1 MSRRR
6 LDGNI
11 AILGSTVE
19 STALASFVF
28 IVPFQDVNCLMI
40 EITGQLRSYVSDSFN
55 LLDSRTR
62 DHGLNVGG
70 ICIEESK
77 AHK

>member
-6 LDGNI
+6 LNGNI

-19 STALASFVF
+19 STVLASFVF
-28 IVPFQDVNCLMI
+28 IVPFEDANGLMM
-40 EITGQLRSYVSDSFN
+40 EITRQLRSYLSESFN
-55 LLDSRTR
+55 LLDNRSR
-62 DHGLNVGG
+62 DHGLNLGG

-77 AHK
+77 AQK

>member
-19 STALASFVF
+19 STVLASFVF
-28 IVPFQDVNCLMI
+28 IGSCQDVNCLMI
-40 EITGQLRSYVSDSFN
+40 EITGQLRSYLLKSFN
-55 LLDSRTR
+55 LLDNRTR
-62 DHGLNVGG
+62 DHGLNLGG
-70 ICIEESK
+70 ICIEESRAQK
-77 AHK
+77 